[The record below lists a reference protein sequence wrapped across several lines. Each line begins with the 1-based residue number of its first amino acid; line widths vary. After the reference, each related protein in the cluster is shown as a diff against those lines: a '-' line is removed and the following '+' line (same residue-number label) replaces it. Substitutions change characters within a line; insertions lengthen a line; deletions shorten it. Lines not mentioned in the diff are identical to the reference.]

1 MNNPGANRNLSS
13 ERDVLRCCIIV
24 QRVIEE
30 ELHQNNNKKN
40 KRIDA
45 QEHGETGIVEGRIEG
60 QVIDTTAGNMTNILE
75 DDGTMTRRVE
85 KGAVIKSAKLPKYIE
100 SMKRLQNVRN
110 QKKLENGR
118 QDNDKE
124 I

>member
-13 ERDVLRCCIIV
+13 EREVLRCCIIV
-24 QRVIEE
+24 QRVIEK
-30 ELHQNNNKKN
+30 ELQNKTD

-45 QEHGETGIVEGRIEG
+45 KEHGQTDIGEGRIEG
-60 QVIDTTAGNMTNILE
+60 QVIDTTAGNITNILE

-85 KGAVIKSAKLPKYIE
+85 KGPVIKSAKLPKDIK
-100 SMKRLQNVRN
+100 SMKRLQDVRN
-110 QKKLENGR
+110 KKKLEARR
-118 QDNDKE
+118 QDKDNDKE

>member
-13 ERDVLRCCIIV
+13 EREVLRCCIIV
-24 QRVIEE
+24 QRVEK
-30 ELHQNNNKKN
+30 ELQNKTD

-45 QEHGETGIVEGRIEG
+45 KEHGQTDIGEGRIEG
-60 QVIDTTAGNMTNILE
+60 QVIDTTAGNITNILE

-85 KGAVIKSAKLPKYIE
+85 KGPVIKSAKLPKDIK
-100 SMKRLQNVRN
+100 SMKRLQDVRN
-110 QKKLENGR
+110 KKKLEARR
-118 QDNDKE
+118 QDKDNDKE